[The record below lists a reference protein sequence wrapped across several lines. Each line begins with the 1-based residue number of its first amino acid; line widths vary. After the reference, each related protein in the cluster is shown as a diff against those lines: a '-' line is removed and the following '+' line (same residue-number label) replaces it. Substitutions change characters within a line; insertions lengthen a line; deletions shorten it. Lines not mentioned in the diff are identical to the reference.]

1 MAKIELNHYDLYI
14 ETIKNREGIEVE
26 VVKINNRLAFDEQF
40 IKEMEENGVKHFVK
54 YNEVNEEM

>member
-1 MAKIELNHYDLYI
+1 MPKIELNHYDLYI

-40 IKEMEENGVKHFVK
+40 IKEMEESGVKHFVK